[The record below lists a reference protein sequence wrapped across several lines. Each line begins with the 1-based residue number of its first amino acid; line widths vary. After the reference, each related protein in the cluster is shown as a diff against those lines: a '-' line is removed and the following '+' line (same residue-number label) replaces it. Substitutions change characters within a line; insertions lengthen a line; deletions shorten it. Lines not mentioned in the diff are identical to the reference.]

1 MAKHSELTGDDLHPA
16 KVTIFTGNPEDVTA
30 DFPNQ
35 LFVSNNTNILYRS
48 NSNNILVPILSG
60 GNSLSTEVNLF
71 FDEPSNFDPGGVP
84 NSLFVDANTKYIYR
98 SNGDGNALVPLLT
111 RITANTFNTCR
122 VAIKN
127 LATNR
132 NIDLDYLILARGSSD
147 DGYPISWYSYGENNF
162 IGETLTYLYFDIV
175 LDNSLNESWYFVI
188 PVLSDNTG
196 VKITVDEFEMVTDG
210 VRYFNHPDTIN
221 YGAGNVDVS
230 ILLRFSRPFQGC
242 VLYLPLIVE
251 DV

>member
-1 MAKHSELTGDDLHPA
+1 MAKHSELTGDDLHA
-16 KVTIFTGNPEDVTA
+16 TKVTVFTGEPEDVTA
-30 DFPNQ
+30 DFPDQ
-35 LFVSNNTNILYRS
+35 LFVSSDNILYKS

-71 FDEPSNFDPGGVP
+71 FDEPSNFDPEGVP
-84 NSLFVDANTKYIYR
+84 NSLFVDANTGYIYK
-98 SNGDGNALVPLLT
+98 SNQYGNALVPLLT
-111 RITANTFNTCR
+111 RITANGFDTCR

-132 NIDLDYLILARGSSD
+132 NIDLDYLILASGSGGD
-147 DGYPISWYSYGENNF
+147 AYPISWGTYGENDF
-162 IGETLTYLYFDIV
+162 IGETLDYVYFDIV
-175 LDNSLNESWYFVI
+175 LDNSLNENWYFVH
-188 PVLSDNTG
+188 PVLSDNTDI
-196 VKITVDEFEMVTDG
+196 KITVDEFEMVTDG

-221 YGAGNVDVS
+221 YGAGDVDVS
-230 ILLRFSRPFQGC
+230 ILLRFSRPFQGS